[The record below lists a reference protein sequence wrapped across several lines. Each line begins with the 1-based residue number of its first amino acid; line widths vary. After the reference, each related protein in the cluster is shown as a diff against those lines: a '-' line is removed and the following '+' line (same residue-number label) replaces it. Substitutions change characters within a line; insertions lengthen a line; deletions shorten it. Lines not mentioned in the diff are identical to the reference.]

1 MDIASTQAGAAATLV
16 FGQEFAKASKTWVTD
31 NTKTLTAAEQEKVKA
46 SAVESLSDADK
57 TAFAEYEAA
66 KTAGTATTAAQKTAF
81 ANFTTAQNNS
91 LKSWGDSALGIGS
104 DGAFGLAATSAL
116 FFAAAALY

>member
-1 MDIASTQAGAAATLV
+1 M
-16 FGQEFAKASKTWVTD
+16 TD

-66 KTAGTATTAAQKTAF
+66 TTAGTAATAAQKAAF
-81 ANFTTAQNNS
+81 AKFTTAQNVS